1 MLEFFADNFS
11 DCIFLA
17 VFLVAMIP
25 AVESK
30 IAIPFALSVPIWG
43 DMVLS
48 PFLAGLIAFLGTMLP
63 SIFVVWFA
71 RKFKNKTS
79 GFVYKKFFSKVEDRY
94 KVQFEKLGQKNSNLK
109 KCLMLSTFVAVPLP
123 LTGVYTGSLIAG
135 FTNLKLWQC
144 FLSILVGEIV
154 SCFVVVLLCVMFENS
169 AFYILLFSIVILA
182 LYLFANFVLRILRR
196 TARKS

>member
-79 GFVYKKFFSKVEDRY
+79 GFVYEKIFSKVENRY

-169 AFYILLFSIVILA
+169 AFYMLLFSVAILA